1 MGSCNGIFL
10 GLTVYYSTR
19 DGGISILEG
28 SIFWVGWG
36 FKKIEG
42 QSCST
47 DGGSISNPNRICKKL
62 WGSFANVKG
71 EGEGGGGKAE
81 SRKLKVES

>member
-1 MGSCNGIFL
+1 MEDSL
-10 GLTVYYSTR
+10 
-19 DGGISILEG
+19 
-28 SIFWVGWG
+28 FWVGLG
-36 FKKIEG
+36 FKVNEG

-47 DGGSISNPNRICKKL
+47 DGGSISNPNGICKKL

-71 EGEGGGGKAE
+71 EGGGGRQKAESRKQKAE